1 MQVKEDVYIY
11 KTPEKL
17 LQKLISFNTTN
28 PPGNERDCIL
38 YIKNLFDMAGI
49 ENRLIYKDEK
59 RLNLYVRVKGRGEKP
74 PLLMYGHAD
83 VVTVKGQNWR
93 VDPFEGVIEDG
104 FVWGRG
110 ALDMKGPLTMMICA
124 LLRISMEKITPPG
137 DIILL
142 ILSDE
147 EEDGIYGAKFIVDEY
162 KDLLKDVK
170 YAIGEIGG
178 FSMHLAGKK
187 FYPIMISEKQ
197 FCHIRLK
204 IQGLGG
210 HASVP
215 QKNSAMAK
223 ASEIIMQLNKKSFPI
238 HITPP
243 VRLMIES
250 LADNLNFPFK
260 IVLKSLL
267 NPYLSNTL
275 MRIAGSSLDYFNVLL
290 RNTVNP
296 TIINGGHKI
305 NVIPSEIKIDL
316 DCRILPGQ
324 SAYYFIEEL
333 KGIIGDV
340 EYEII
345 TYDEGPTKVDMGLFK
360 TLTNVLTSMD
370 DGIPIPFVIGGVTD
384 ARFFSKLNIQTY
396 GFTPMRLPKGFDFS
410 SLIHNE
416 DERIPI
422 EALHFGCEAISKLLL
437 IF

>member
-1 MQVKEDVYIY
+1 MLNSK
-11 KTPEKL
+11 
-17 LQKLISFNTTN
+17 
-28 PPGNERDCIL
+28 
-38 YIKNLFDMAGI
+38 
-49 ENRLIYKDEK
+49 
-59 RLNLYVRVKGRGEKP
+59 LNL
-74 PLLMYGHAD
+74 
-83 VVTVKGQNWR
+83 Q
-93 VDPFEGVIEDG
+93 I
-104 FVWGRG
+104 
-110 ALDMKGPLTMMICA
+110 
-124 LLRISMEKITPPG
+124 
-137 DIILL
+137 
-142 ILSDE
+142 
-147 EEDGIYGAKFIVDEY
+147 
-162 KDLLKDVK
+162 
-170 YAIGEIGG
+170 
-178 FSMHLAGKK
+178 
-187 FYPIMISEKQ
+187 
-197 FCHIRLK
+197 
-204 IQGLGG
+204 
-210 HASVP
+210 
-215 QKNSAMAK
+215 
-223 ASEIIMQLNKKSFPI
+223 NKR
-238 HITPP
+238 TLP

-345 TYDEGPTKVDMGLFK
+345 TYDEGPIKVDMGLFK
-360 TLTNVLTSMD
+360 TLANVLTSMD